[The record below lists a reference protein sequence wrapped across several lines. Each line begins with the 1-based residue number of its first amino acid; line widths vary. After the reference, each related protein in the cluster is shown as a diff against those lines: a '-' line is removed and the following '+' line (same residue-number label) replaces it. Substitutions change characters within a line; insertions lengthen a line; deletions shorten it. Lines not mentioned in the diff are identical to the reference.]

1 MQKLEVSEIKKLSK
15 VLRSKHTGS
24 RLPFRASEIERFAV
38 KVEVDAVTGCW
49 NWLGGLS
56 QGYGSFGKTSS
67 HRFIWKYLF
76 DSIPEGFDIDHLCR
90 NKKCCNPLHLEPVTR
105 LENIRRAA
113 AMITH
118 CPKNHPYNAENTIYD
133 KHGWRFCRMCRVNY
147 TRWFW
152 ESWEKRQLQNH

>member
-1 MQKLEVSEIKKLSK
+1 MQKLQVYEIQNLSK
-15 VLRSKHTGS
+15 FLRCKHSGF
-24 RLPFRASEIERFAV
+24 RLPPGASAIERFAV

-49 NWLGGLS
+49 NWLGGLNR
-56 QGYGSFGKTSS
+56 GYGNFGKTSS

-76 DSIPEGFDIDHLCR
+76 DEIPEKYDIDHLCR

-147 TRWFW
+147 RRWFR
-152 ESWEKRQLQNH
+152 ESCEKRHSQNH